1 MKSVVLLH
9 TIKNVLNSFE
19 PLLNEVLGYEIKVHN
34 ILDEFLVT
42 DATARGEF
50 STTNRQR
57 LMNDLVNAQLTGAD
71 LIVVTCSSLTPF
83 VVQARPFFST
93 RIIAIDD
100 AMTAKAVRL
109 GSRIAVLA
117 TAPTTVAPTMCKLEA
132 DAATA
137 GVAVELTPQLCP
149 EAIAALKRGDR
160 ETHDRL
166 VLDMVRQ
173 AKSSDVIVLAQASM
187 AHLQEEAEKLAGVPV
202 LASPRLCCES
212 VKELLAV
219 Q

>member
-9 TIKNVLNSFE
+9 TIQNVLNSFE
-19 PLLNEVLGYEIKVHN
+19 PLLREVLEYEIKVHN

-42 DATARGEF
+42 DATARGTF
-50 STTNRQR
+50 TTTNRQR

-71 LIVVTCSSLTPF
+71 MIVVTCSSLTPF
-83 VVQARPFFST
+83 VAQSRPFFST
-93 RIIAIDD
+93 RIVAIDD
-100 AMTAKAVRL
+100 AMTARAVRL

-117 TAPTTVAPTMCKLEA
+117 TASTTVAPTMGKLEA

-137 GVAVELTPQLCP
+137 GVSVDLSSQLCP
-149 EAIAALKRGDR
+149 EAIAALKRGDK

-173 AKSSDVIVLAQASM
+173 AKSADVIVLAQASM

-212 VKELLAV
+212 VKELLAG